1 MDLQYLPGADVPP
14 IQFDDDDEIS
24 PEEAQMV
31 GLSAKNTLNVGYYW
45 WWGPMP
51 ESYKKVTT
59 SESWLQVLV
68 GTSHLNV
75 QCKKVT
81 TSEYWLQVVEI
92 HCLNV

>member
-51 ESYKKVTT
+51 E
-59 SESWLQVLV
+59 
-68 GTSHLNV
+68 
-75 QCKKVT
+75 
-81 TSEYWLQVVEI
+81 
-92 HCLNV
+92 